1 MEEAARAGLVPGVTA
16 TTRRIAMVLVGRMGF
31 DTGHAR
37 YVLTDVMQRTGLS
50 RTAVTDHIR
59 LLRTAGWLAWVEH
72 GSHANVRRGR
82 GLPGY
87 AATATVYAATI
98 PPAYDAWA
106 GNQLAG
112 TGYRA
117 WVIRPGRR
125 SPAPTARA
133 EGGGRKT
140 GPTRTP
146 SLRWVK
152 KEGKAQVV
160 GGERRSTAGT
170 AVGQS
175 RRRKKRRLT
184 VTGYTITGER
194 IERARQLARAVR
206 PLVTWVQ
213 RATLDELSWVLLDL
227 VARDWTQP
235 QIVLWLNRL
244 GQDIG
249 APRWRPKAPHR
260 VIAAALHRKAAHDE
274 CTAVPGDLAHEER
287 LPPVAP
293 NAAFHQAATTVRHQ
307 CTGASGTD
315 TSGNGYGEHD
325 EFQPTA
331 WEVAQLREA
340 AKSDPT
346 LVLAT
351 ARIRGRAAAIATYG
365 TMAVPILEAPAAYT
379 GFRAAG

>member
-1 MEEAARAGLVPGVTA
+1 MEDAARAGLIRGVTA
-16 TTRRIAMVLVGRMGF
+16 TTRRIAMVLAGRMGF

-59 LLRTAGWLAWVEH
+59 LLRAAGWLAWVEH

-112 TGYRA
+112 TGYQAR
-117 WVIRPGRR
+117 VIRRGRR

-133 EGGGRKT
+133 GGGGRKT

-146 SLRWVK
+146 SLQWVK
-152 KEGKAQVV
+152 KDGKDPVL
-160 GGERRSTAGT
+160 GGERGSTGGSAPS
-170 AVGQS
+170 QS

-227 VARDWTQP
+227 VARDWSQP

-249 APRWRPKAPHR
+249 APRWRPRAPHR

-274 CTAVPGDLAHEER
+274 RTAVPDDLTHEEHR
-287 LPPVAP
+287 PCVGP
-293 NAAFHQAATTVRHQ
+293 NAAFHQAATTLRQ
-307 CTGASGTD
+307 QFNGADGTD
-315 TSGNGYGEHD
+315 ASRNGYGEHD
-325 EFQPTA
+325 AIQPTA
-331 WEVAQLREA
+331 WEVVQLQEA

-379 GFRAAG
+379 GFRATV